1 MPVVG
6 SVFKDIAL
14 REQRVDSTENLSLL
28 NTKMSLMRKSVL
40 PNGMALDIITASW
53 GGTCAV
59 IQTECF
65 VFIADESANVPS
77 LSKHMRIQ
85 VNALNSAIPSLPDLI
100 KWFIS
105 WGSWWK
111 KLLIIL
117 GLLIS
122 VCVFSY
128 MCLYCCCGICLQCSQ
143 IAKNKPPLC

>member
-14 REQRVDSTENLSLL
+14 REQCVASPESLSLL

-40 PNGMALDIITASW
+40 PNGMALDIIISSR
-53 GGTCAV
+53 GDTCAV
-59 IQTECF
+59 IQTECC
-65 VFIADESANVPS
+65 VFIPDGSANVPS
-77 LSKHMRIQ
+77 LSKHLRIQ

-111 KLLIIL
+111 KLLFL
-117 GLLIS
+117 DSLS
-122 VCVFSY
+122 VFSLACAY
-128 MCLYCCCGICLQCSQ
+128 TVAVLS
-143 IAKNKPPLC
+143 ASSAAR